1 MDLRGLGL
9 GWRRVGF
16 KIELAQRGT
25 NLRFLRAKPE
35 YPLASFGND
44 IDGDLFAPDAECL
57 QRVFDG
63 GVDVIA
69 FGFDEIHN

>member
-1 MDLRGLGL
+1 MDVRGLEL
-9 GWRRVGF
+9 GWRRVRF
-16 KIELAQRGT
+16 KIELAQRCT
-25 NLRFLRAKPE
+25 HLRFLRAKPE
-35 YPLASFGND
+35 YPLASVRND
-44 IDGDLFAPDAECL
+44 FDGDLFAPDAERL